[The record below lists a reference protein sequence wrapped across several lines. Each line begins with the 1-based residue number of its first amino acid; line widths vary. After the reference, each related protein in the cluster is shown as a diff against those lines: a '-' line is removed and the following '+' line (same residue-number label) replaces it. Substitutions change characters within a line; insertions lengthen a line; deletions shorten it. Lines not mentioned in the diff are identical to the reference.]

1 MLRVG
6 TDCSGIEAP
15 LVALQ
20 RLGVPYE
27 HVFSSEIC
35 ATTRKQLLANH
46 APQILY
52 TDATARDNSQTPI
65 VDLYVAGWPC
75 QGNSKLGKQ
84 KGLADPRTRVVRSL
98 LEYITTKR
106 PRIVLLENVAN
117 ALYIDGGNQFQEVRA
132 SLQDAGY
139 LVHFRIVCPKDVG
152 VPMRRGR
159 LYIVAVRE
167 ELQIDFVWPTAQAVG
182 RSLLDYVGPPPPGA
196 HTIRPSIGP
205 LGGRRCLDNWVAH
218 SEILQERGEKLDEPW
233 VATLHESMRFSSC
246 FKGEFP
252 CLTTRSKPWLFS
264 HGRFVTI
271 AECARLMGFD
281 SDMKICV
288 SDSQFRSMLGNSM
301 SVDVLQAILGALMP
315 VLRPDAPLS

>member
-15 LVALQ
+15 LEALQ
-20 RLGVPYE
+20 RLGVLYE

-46 APQILY
+46 APRILY
-52 TDATARDNSQTPI
+52 TDATTRYNSQAPV

-84 KGLADPRTRVVRSL
+84 KGLADPRTRVVHSL

-106 PRIVLLENVAN
+106 PRVVLLENVAN

-139 LVHFRIVCPKDVG
+139 LVRWRIVCPKDVG
-152 VPMRRGR
+152 VPMRRSR
-159 LYIVAVRE
+159 LYIVAIRE
-167 ELQIDFVWPTAQAVG
+167 QFDFVWPAQAVG
-182 RSLLDYVGPPPPGA
+182 RSLLDYIGPAPPGA

-205 LGGRRCLDNWVAH
+205 LGGRKCLDNWVAH

-233 VATLHESMRFSSC
+233 VVSVHESMRFAHRL
-246 FKGEFP
+246 KGELP
-252 CLTTRSKPWLFS
+252 CLTRKSKHWLFS
-264 HGRFVTI
+264 HGRYVTT

-281 SDMKICV
+281 GDMKICV
-288 SDSQFRSMLGNSM
+288 SDTQFRAMLGNSM
-301 SVDVLQAILGALMP
+301 SVDVLQALLSALMP
-315 VLRPDAPLS
+315 VLRPDAPIS